1 MQGKA
6 GFDGDCKSKVAK
18 CLSPESRSPVRGWQE
33 SCEVS
38 RVTLLALFSI
48 MYKIIEY
55 NNVYNCIQCI
65 KFLVVSNRT
74 HSVSFPYVNILSS
87 PYFSELKHPF
97 EAKPCDFPGTSA
109 FSLSVMFRYQD
120 HGCKDRSYIKGKMRW
135 FVLEQGMSDCVLWTH
150 TCLHLVTVLRSIF
163 YMDTLKH
170 MIETSCRQ
178 GYHKADKSLLWPSDV
193 YLMTF

>member
-1 MQGKA
+1 MACLKFAWMQNKFKA
-6 GFDGDCKSKVAK
+6 NLYNLARP
-18 CLSPESRSPVRGWQE
+18 CLKIKKKNLRGLGIQLTN
-33 SCEVS
+33 
-38 RVTLLALFSI
+38 RTLAQHAWDHVFNPRI
-48 MYKIIEY
+48 TPKY

-120 HGCKDRSYIKGKMRW
+120 HGCKDRSYIKGKMR
-135 FVLEQGMSDCVLWTH
+135 
-150 TCLHLVTVLRSIF
+150 
-163 YMDTLKH
+163 
-170 MIETSCRQ
+170 
-178 GYHKADKSLLWPSDV
+178 
-193 YLMTF
+193 